1 MMKRLCATILALA
14 LLLTGCAAD
23 SAYTDTTLYAMDTA
37 MNLRLYGDE
46 DGAAA
51 AYLQQTLTQLD
62 DTLSVTKKGSAVWSL
77 NSTGK
82 TEDALVCELL
92 QQALSLSER
101 TGGALDVTVYPAVQL
116 WGFTGQVY
124 QVPTQEQIQTVLERI
139 GSSHV
144 HLSDGEA
151 ALDRDCQV
159 DFGALAK
166 GYAADQCRAYLE
178 QNGLCGVLSLG
189 GNVQTVGDK
198 PPFHQSWTVG
208 IQNPDDP
215 ETYLA
220 TLRVRGSKAIV
231 TSGDYQRY
239 FEADGVRYCHIFDP
253 ATAEP
258 VQSDL
263 RSVTVVADSGLLAD
277 GLSTALFVMGLDK
290 AAAFWQASDDFE
302 AVLVADDG
310 TIYVTQGLKDDV
322 SDCTFR
328 VIEP

>member
-1 MMKRLCATILALA
+1 MKRLSAILLALA
-14 LLLTGCAAD
+14 LLLTGCAGD
-23 SAYTDTTLYAMDTA
+23 GAYTDTTLYAMDTA
-37 MNLRLYGDE
+37 MNLRLYDDA

-51 AYLQQTLTQLD
+51 AWLQQYLTQLD
-62 DTLSVTKKGSAVWSL
+62 DTLSVTKKDSAVWAL
-77 NSTGK
+77 NNTGR

-92 QQALSLSER
+92 QQALLLTER

-124 QVPTQEQIQTVLERI
+124 QVPTQEQTQAVLERI

-151 ALDRDCQV
+151 TLDRDCQV

-178 QNGLCGVLSLG
+178 EKGVCGVLSLG
-189 GNVQTVGDK
+189 GNVQTVGEK

-215 ETYLA
+215 QTYLA
-220 TLRVRGSKAIV
+220 TLQVKGSKAIV

-239 FEADGVRYCHIFDP
+239 FESDGVRYCHIFDP

-263 RSVTVVADSGLLAD
+263 RSVTVIADSGLLAD
-277 GLSTALFVMGLDK
+277 GLSTALFVMGLDG
-290 AAAFWQASDDFE
+290 AATFWQGSDDFE

-310 TIYVTQGLKDDV
+310 TIYVTQGLQDAV
-322 SDCTFR
+322 SDCTFT
-328 VIEP
+328 VIPR

>member
-1 MMKRLCATILALA
+1 
-14 LLLTGCAAD
+14 
-23 SAYTDTTLYAMDTA
+23 MDTA
-37 MNLRLYGDE
+37 MNLRLYDDA

-51 AYLQQTLTQLD
+51 AWLQQYLTQLD
-62 DTLSVTKKGSAVWSL
+62 DILSVTKKDSAVWAL
-77 NSTGK
+77 NNTAG

-92 QQALSLSER
+92 QQALLLTER
-101 TGGALDVTVYPAVQL
+101 TVGALDVTVYPAVQL

-124 QVPTQEQIQTVLERI
+124 QVPTQEQTQAVLERI

-151 ALDRDCQV
+151 TLDRDCQV

-178 QNGLCGVLSLG
+178 EKGVCGVLSLG
-189 GNVQTVGDK
+189 GNVQTVGEK
-198 PPFHQSWTVG
+198 PRFHQSWTVG

-215 ETYLA
+215 QTYLA
-220 TLRVRGSKAIV
+220 TLQVKGSKAIV

-239 FEADGVRYCHIFDP
+239 FESDGVRYCHIFDP

-263 RSVTVVADSGLLAD
+263 RSVTVIADSGLLAD
-277 GLSTALFVMGLDK
+277 GLSTALFVMGLDG
-290 AAAFWQASDDFE
+290 AATFWQGSDDFE

-310 TIYVTQGLKDDV
+310 TIYVTQGLQDAV
-322 SDCTFR
+322 SDCTFT
-328 VIEP
+328 VIPR